1 MSFKKPELEDLNS
14 RIQIIRCN
22 HGCFCKNKNTYK
34 IEDGEQVLRI
44 NSDLTFDEIYKHAIY
59 YMNE

>member
-1 MSFKKPELEDLNS
+1 MSSKNPKLEDLNS
-14 RIQIIRCN
+14 RIQIIRYED
-22 HGCFCKNKNTYK
+22 GCFCENKNTYK

-44 NSDLTFDEIYKHAIY
+44 NSDFTFDEIYKHTIY